1 MQHSV
6 GNSLLF
12 NIQLHIHPIQQYES
26 SRSCFIYNINKLG
39 ETFKL
44 WLRILSIFSK
54 QQLRGSR
61 LTFQDTFNKHFIC
74 SAAINTAYVAV
85 HTEHGWHA
93 TSWRLQFGVDVFFF
107 CWDLVHLISEI
118 MISNSILWIL
128 LTTITLILSHI
139 HCLYVCD
146 WPHHAAVVNN
156 VLMCNMCFMSA
167 CPHVHKIEY
176 AD

>member
-6 GNSLLF
+6 GNNLLF

-39 ETFKL
+39 ENFKL

-93 TSWRLQFGVDVFFF
+93 TSWRLQFGVDVSFFLLRF
-107 CWDLVHLISEI
+107 SASNFRNNDLKQHSLNFVDNNHAHFIAHPLFVC
-118 MISNSILWIL
+118 MW
-128 LTTITLILSHI
+128 LTTS
-139 HCLYVCD
+139 CSC
-146 WPHHAAVVNN
+146 
-156 VLMCNMCFMSA
+156 S
-167 CPHVHKIEY
+167 K
-176 AD
+176 

>member
-6 GNSLLF
+6 GNNLLF

-44 WLRILSIFSK
+44 WLGIFSK

-85 HTEHGWHA
+85 HTEHGWHT
-93 TSWRLQFGVDVFFF
+93 TSWRLEFGVDVFFF
-107 CWDLVHLISEI
+107 CWDSVHLILEI

-139 HCLYVCD
+139 HCLVCM
-146 WPHHAAVVNN
+146 W
-156 VLMCNMCFMSA
+156 LTTSCSCS
-167 CPHVHKIEY
+167 K
-176 AD
+176 